1 MIRKSLAFTLIE
13 LLCVCC
19 CLVLVLAIM
28 LVAIQKRS
36 PSRSQMLNSVILR
49 SVHTA
54 LILYS
59 QGNAGYFP
67 GMDDRG
73 NLLPDSSVEH
83 RYQIILE
90 NEYITSK
97 DLISPDETVDKY
109 LWKAGRV
116 TTDMYSFSLLN
127 LSDIKS
133 VRLNEWRDTSNS
145 EAAVACN
152 RAIDNG
158 ANHAIRGI
166 HTQPDIGRTEW
177 RGSIAFNDNHVT
189 FEATHDQLDTVYCEE
204 SFENDNLFDTVGAS
218 MVYEGVNK
226 IVDSGK

>member
-1 MIRKSLAFTLIE
+1 MKRRYLAFTFVE
-13 LLCVCC
+13 FVCVCC
-19 CLVLVLAIM
+19 CLIVMMALILIAN
-28 LVAIQKRS
+28 QKRS

-54 LILYS
+54 LVLYS

-67 GMDDRG
+67 GMDYRG
-73 NLLPDSSVEH
+73 NILPDSSVAH

-90 NEYITSK
+90 NEYITPK

-116 TTDMYSFSLLN
+116 TSDMYSFSLLN
-127 LSDIKS
+127 LSDKKS
-133 VRLNEWRDTSNS
+133 SRLNEWRDTSNS

-152 RAIDNG
+152 RGIANG
-158 ANHAIRGI
+158 ANHAIRAI
-166 HTQPDIGRTEW
+166 HTQPELGLTEW

-189 FEATHDQLDTVYCEE
+189 FEATHDQLDTNYGDE

-218 MVYEGVNK
+218 MVYEGVDQ
-226 IVDSGK
+226 IVDSDE